1 MEQEVQN
8 NQQDAVNNSNYTD
21 PLASGN
27 VVAANDGQPA
37 KKKGDTGYAIGST
50 VAAVVLWRLFGIL
63 GALICYGGFW
73 AVRAIIKSKMST
85 ALKVIL
91 SVLIVLGCL
100 VLLVLYILVAAS
112 LTAA

>member
-27 VVAANDGQPA
+27 VVADNGQPA

-50 VAAVVLWRLFGIL
+50 VAAVALWRLFGIL

-85 ALKVIL
+85 ALKVLL

>member
-8 NQQDAVNNSNYTD
+8 NQQDAVNNGNYTD

-27 VVAANDGQPA
+27 VVAADNGQPA

-50 VAAVVLWRLFGIL
+50 VAAVALWKLLGLI